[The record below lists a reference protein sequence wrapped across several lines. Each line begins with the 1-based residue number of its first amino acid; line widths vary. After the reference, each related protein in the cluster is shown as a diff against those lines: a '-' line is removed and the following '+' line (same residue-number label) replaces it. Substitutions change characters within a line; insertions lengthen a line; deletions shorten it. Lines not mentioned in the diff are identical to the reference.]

1 MLTIGAQ
8 RNEKSDR
15 WVFTWNNY
23 QNTETWKE
31 VLDDFFEKIN
41 TIYYIYGKEIA
52 PETGTPHLQGYFRTN
67 KKLYRATI
75 RSYNLPIWIDRAK
88 GSEKECIDYCAK
100 GGNYIEWGTLKSRSR
115 MKAEEEKKNW
125 WIIYQKDL
133 CNLNIEEFERKYP
146 GQAFQWIQKNDRW
159 RLDHLEPCNWDGD
172 LKKKNY
178 WVWGPTRTGKSRWA
192 HTQCPASQFYFKMF
206 NKWWGGYKPG
216 MHKIVGIEDYPN
228 DCNFMGQFMK
238 IWADRYAFQGE
249 IKGSSMLISPAY
261 YILIVTSNYSIEE
274 CFSEGD
280 IDAIKARFT
289 EIHIERPDDIFLMT
303 KLDQSILTKPKW
315 GTTEE
320 MEYDEEVRII
330 EPTPSN
336 DTSVSADNADLA
348 QFDEDDRNDEY
359 FQEGHNDSTQEIIDD
374 LKEMT
379 SDDDS
384 IEDDSDTCD
393 GGGPR
398 SETN

>member
-1 MLTIGAQ
+1 MNQ
-8 RNEKSDR
+8 
-15 WVFTWNNY
+15 
-23 QNTETWKE
+23 
-31 VLDDFFEKIN
+31 FFEKIGV
-41 TIYYIYGKEIA
+41 TYYIYGKEIA
-52 PETGTPHLQGYFRTN
+52 PSTGTPHLQGYFRTS
-67 KKLYRATI
+67 KVLYRATL
-75 RSYNLPIWIDRAK
+75 RSYNIPFWLDAAK
-88 GSEKECIDYCAK
+88 GSEHENIDYSSK
-100 GGNYIEWGTLKSRSR
+100 SGDVVEWGKSKSASAI
-115 MKAEEEKKNW
+115 KKEEQKRLW
-125 WIIYQKDL
+125 WITYQKDL
-133 CNLNIEEFERKYP
+133 CEMNIEQFERKYP

-159 RLDHLEPCNWDGD
+159 RLDHLEPCNWDGE

-192 HTQCPASQFYFKMF
+192 HTQCPASQFYFKTF

-216 MHKIVGIEDYPN
+216 FHCIVGIEDYPN
-228 DCNFMGQFMK
+228 KSEFMGQFIK

-261 YILIVTSNYSIEE
+261 YILIVTSNYAIEE
-274 CFSEGD
+274 CFSDGD
-280 IDAIKARFT
+280 IDAIKSRFT
-289 EIHIERPDDIFLMT
+289 EVHIESPSDLFLLS
-303 KLDQSILTKPKW
+303 KIDRSILTKPKW
-315 GTTEE
+315 LSSNE
-320 MEYDEEVRII
+320 DEDEVRII
-330 EPTPSN
+330 EPTLSN
-336 DTSVSADNADLA
+336 DTSVSADNADLT
-348 QFDEDDRNDEY
+348 QFDDDDRNDEY